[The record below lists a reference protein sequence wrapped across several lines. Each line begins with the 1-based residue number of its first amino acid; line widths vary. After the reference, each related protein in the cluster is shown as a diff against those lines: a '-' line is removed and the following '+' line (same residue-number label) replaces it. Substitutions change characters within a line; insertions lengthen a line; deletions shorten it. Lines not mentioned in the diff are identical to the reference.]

1 MAERLLVAAG
11 ALGCRAAPAKGSG
24 ELLLYVRSESETVP
38 VTVDAD
44 ATVGALLDAVDDALR
59 CKQPVALLYQ
69 GRRLAAGDRDLPL
82 ADSGLSQEATV
93 DVDTQAMFEC
103 ITFNAE
109 KLVVC
114 KGDEVKGDWLRNAS
128 ADTFVVHRV
137 RNHGNAQAYFG
148 PPVSTRSR
156 TVWAVDVNDTV
167 SGGCY
172 AIGIIAE
179 DVPRLGPVTQNK
191 IDGLDGDTQ
200 RLFGKSQHDFY
211 RWKGQG
217 KFWFLDDY
225 GALIGPGVEKRLPEV
240 GYGNCNAPATVTLD
254 RGVLTFSNELGA
266 LSTPVPSEVG
276 DVLFFV
282 SVFNES
288 AMMHV
293 RML

>member
-93 DVDTQAMFEC
+93 DVDAQRMLEC
-103 ITFNAE
+103 IAFNAE
-109 KLVVC
+109 RLVVC
-114 KGDEVKGDWLRNAS
+114 RGDEVKGKWPRNAT
-128 ADTFVVHRV
+128 ADTVVVQRTAG
-137 RNHGNAQAYFG
+137 HGNAQAYFG
-148 PPVSTRSR
+148 PPVSTRGR
-156 TVWAVDVNDTV
+156 TVWHMDANHTV

-179 DVPRLGPVTQNK
+179 DVPRIGGVT
-191 IDGLDGDTQ
+191 DVGRLDGSVR
-200 RLFGKSQHDFY
+200 RLLGNDRHDFY
-211 RWKGQG
+211 HWKGRG
-217 KFWFLDDY
+217 RYWALDDH
-225 GALIGPGVEKRLPEV
+225 GMLTGPGVEKTQKEV
-240 GYGNCNAPATVTLD
+240 GYGHPTSHVTMTLD
-254 RGVLTFSNELGA
+254 SGVLTYSNEEGA
-266 LSTPVPSEVG
+266 SLSTVVPSEVES
-276 DVLFFV
+276 VLFFV